1 MIDHVAAHPILETTA
16 VSKVTT
22 PEQLLKHLLTAA
34 NQNERRYLLAQF
46 APALSPVKQN
56 QLADLLKKEA
66 DRLMWEN
73 IDLCFDFAD
82 LISQMAQLF
91 DAPMFQALSLRARGN
106 GYSIGLGKHE
116 KGIDCYDEAAQIYAA
131 LGCQVEQAQS
141 QNGKLYALAN
151 LSRYEE
157 ALATGEKASRILE
170 AHHEWTAL
178 ADMMVNLAIIH
189 GQLSQDIEA
198 LQRLDQAK
206 TLYGRL
212 GQKAEEPLL
221 GVELN
226 RGILLRN
233 LGRFNESIQA
243 LKAAQKFEQLGQSIT
258 AAQARQNLGMTY
270 FVMGRYNEAL
280 TLLNT
285 ARDTF
290 FDDGRERHAMLTEL
304 LMSDCLLALRRFND
318 VLAKCKNVRQHF
330 SQQDTLLTLGQAILN
345 EAKAHAGLGNFAQ
358 AQASVDEA
366 HDIFLKDGNPTAV
379 ADAELQTAVLLAYQ
393 GQYEEAIVMA
403 KTSSAIFANHQLP
416 VGEARACLVAAR
428 AALHLYEHDQAHA
441 WIKKA
446 LAIGQANYLPAIA
459 YQGFQLEGELSQSRG
474 QFLTALA
481 AYEAA
486 IDELEQLYGRLMI
499 EFRADFLEDKE
510 RIYEETVLL
519 CLHLKQ
525 PSRALEFCE
534 RAKSRALQDLLNLR
548 INLNIE
554 ARSESDK
561 PLVAQL
567 HALRAER
574 DRLYRRWE
582 VDEEIGQRGDTADLL
597 AAQQRTE
604 NKIVRLENEI
614 TDLWHK
620 LLIRNADYARDAALW
635 QVRAEPAQPYLPEDT
650 LLLEFFAARGKLF
663 LFLVTRSGIEAIQ
676 LDVTV
681 TAVQQKLQLLWLNLR
696 SVPRSSA
703 RQLAHLA
710 RNAKTVLQ
718 QLYDQLL
725 LPGAAAQLASYKKWI
740 VVPHGPLHYLPFAAL
755 HNGQQY
761 LVETAEISMLPGSSL
776 LRFCCEAPKGEGPL
790 VAVGHSYN
798 GRLPHAVTE
807 AQEIAAR
814 WCGHACLEDEA
825 TLGQIE
831 PLLANGRILHLA
843 THGDFRAD
851 NPLFSGL
858 ALADGWL
865 TTIDIFNLKL
875 RASLVTLSAC
885 QTGRSIIGG
894 GDELL
899 GLMRA
904 FLGAGAASLIASSWA
919 VEDQTTAWLMH
930 HLYEQLAQGAT
941 KAAALRTAQL
951 QFLQKPELA
960 DSYIHPYFWAPFFLV
975 GDAGNL

>member
-1 MIDHVAAHPILETTA
+1 MIDHVAAHPILAATA
-16 VSKVTT
+16 VSKITT
-22 PEQLLKHLLTAA
+22 PKQLLTHLLNAA
-34 NQNERRYLLAQF
+34 NHNERRYLLAQF
-46 APALSPVKQN
+46 APNFPQTKRNL
-56 QLADLLKKEA
+56 LADLLKKEA

-73 IDLCFDFAD
+73 IDLCFEFAD
-82 LISQMAQLF
+82 LLSQMAHQF

-106 GYSIGLGKHE
+106 GYAIGLREHQ
-116 KGIDCYDEAAQIYAA
+116 KGIDCYDEAAAIYAA
-131 LGCQVEQAQS
+131 LGRPIEQAWS

-151 LSRYEE
+151 LSRYDE
-157 ALATGEKASRILE
+157 ALATGKQASKIL
-170 AHHEWTAL
+170 ADNGEWAAL
-178 ADMMVNLAIIH
+178 GDMMVNLAIIH
-189 GQLSQDIEA
+189 GQLSQDVEA
-198 LQRLDQAK
+198 LAKLDQAK
-206 TLYGRL
+206 TIYHKL
-212 GQKAEEPLL
+212 GHQAEAQLL
-221 GVELN
+221 RVDLN

-243 LKAAQKFEQLGQSIT
+243 LKAAQKFQQLGQSIT
-258 AAQARQNLGMTY
+258 AAQAQQNLGMTY

-280 TLLNT
+280 TLLDA
-285 ARDTF
+285 ARETF
-290 FDDGRERHAMLTEL
+290 LNDGREKHALLTEL
-304 LMSDCLLALRRFND
+304 LISECLLSLRRFND
-318 VLAKCKNVRQHF
+318 VLAKCQTVRDKFGGQLE
-330 SQQDTLLTLGQAILN
+330 SLLILGQAILN
-345 EAKAHAGLGNFAQ
+345 EAKAHAGLGQLAQ
-358 AQASVDEA
+358 AQTSVDEA
-366 HDIFLKDGNPTAV
+366 RDIFQKDGNPTAV

-393 GQYEEAIVMA
+393 GQYPQAVA
-403 KTSSAIFANHQLP
+403 KATASGTIFAAHQLP

-428 AALHLYEHDQAHA
+428 AALHLHQHEQAQT
-441 WIKKA
+441 WIDKA
-446 LAIGQANYLPAIA
+446 LAIGQANLLPAIA

-474 QFLTALA
+474 QFQTALA

-525 PSRALEFCE
+525 PRRALEFCE

-554 ARSESDK
+554 ARSDSDK
-561 PLVAQL
+561 PLVARL
-567 HALRAER
+567 HTLRAER

-582 VDEEIGQRGDTADLL
+582 VDEELGQRGDTADLL

-620 LLIRNADYARDAALW
+620 LLIRNADYARDASLW
-635 QVRAEPAQPYLPEDT
+635 QVRAEPAQPYLPDDT
-650 LLLEFFAARGKLF
+650 ILLEFFAARGKFILF
-663 LFLVTRSGIEAIQ
+663 LITRSGMEAIQ
-676 LDVTV
+676 LEVTV
-681 TAVQQKLQLLWLNLR
+681 PAVQQTLQLLWLNLR

-703 RQLAHLA
+703 RQQVHLA
-710 RNAKTVLQ
+710 RNAQTVLQ
-718 QLYDQLL
+718 QLYNQLL
-725 LPGAAAQLASYKKWI
+725 RPVAGQLASYQKWI

-761 LVETAEISMLPGSSL
+761 LVETTEISMLPGSSL
-776 LRFCCEAPKGEGPL
+776 LRFCNEAPKHDGPL

-798 GRLPHAVTE
+798 GRLPHAVSE
-807 AQEIAAR
+807 AQQIAAR
-814 WCGHACLEDEA
+814 WCGHAYLEEEA
-825 TLGQIE
+825 TLAQIE

-885 QTGRSIIGG
+885 QTGRSVIGG

-904 FLGAGAASLIASSWA
+904 FLGAGAASLIASFWA

-930 HLYEQLAQGAT
+930 QLYEKLAQGES
-941 KAAALRTAQL
+941 KAAALRAAQL
-951 QFLQKPELA
+951 RFLQEPELA
-960 DSYIHPYFWAPFFLV
+960 NTFHHPYFWAPFFLV